1 MKGRFRKGK
10 KAYRMALRSPR
21 EATFERRYQRWLIR
35 TERQKKASIQ
45 CVQAALITAFGVFTV
60 AKIHSDIH
68 STPQERALAI
78 ARQVIDT
85 AQGIGKVFQS

>member
-10 KAYRMALRSPR
+10 KAYRMAVRSPR
-21 EATFERRYQRWLIR
+21 QATFERRYQRWLIR
-35 TERQKKASIQ
+35 TEMQKKASIQ
-45 CVQAALITAFGVFTV
+45 CVQAALIAAFGVLTV
-60 AKIHSDIH
+60 AKIQSDIH
-68 STPQERALAI
+68 STPQERALAV